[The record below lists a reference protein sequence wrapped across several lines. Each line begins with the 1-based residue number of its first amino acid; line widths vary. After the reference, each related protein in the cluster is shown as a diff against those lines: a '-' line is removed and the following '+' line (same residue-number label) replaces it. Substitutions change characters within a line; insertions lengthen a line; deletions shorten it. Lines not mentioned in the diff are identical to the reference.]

1 MYAIA
6 ILCPVGQAS
15 ISGGRQEESEH
26 KIRKKKKK
34 PGIKFKLGTLTTK
47 KKKSDVQFLPYLPEY
62 KAQNRGRRTN
72 NQPGRP
78 IESS

>member
-26 KIRKKKKK
+26 KIRKK

-47 KKKSDVQFLPYLPEY
+47 KTDVQFLHIYPSIKP
-62 KAQNRGRRTN
+62 KTVVAVPTTSQVG
-72 NQPGRP
+72 P
-78 IESS
+78 